1 METSRYILI
10 ISLVPFG
17 LDGIPR
23 LEFLRVGPTGVAFG
37 AKLKPGIA
45 GGGKTSSLF
54 I

>member
-1 METSRYILI
+1 MINL
-10 ISLVPFG
+10 LPFG

-37 AKLKPGIA
+37 AKLKPGVV